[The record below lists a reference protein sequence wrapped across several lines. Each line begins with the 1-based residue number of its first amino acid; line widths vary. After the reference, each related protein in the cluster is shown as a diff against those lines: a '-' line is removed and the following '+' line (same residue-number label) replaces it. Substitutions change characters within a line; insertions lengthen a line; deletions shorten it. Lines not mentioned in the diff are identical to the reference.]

1 MRYDGALYSA
11 QPVQTMTKVAN
22 KFLDLVRRSGLI
34 DEAKL
39 RSFLDKTARAHGEA
53 VIEDQARLAE
63 LLIEEGLLTRWQADK
78 LLAGRHKGFRLGKYK
93 LLGQIGKGG
102 MSSVY
107 LAEHELMKRRVAIK
121 VLPQNRVNDSSY
133 LERFRLEARAVAKL
147 DDPNIV
153 RAYDI
158 DNEGNIH
165 YIVMEYVD
173 GQDLHQIVVQ
183 QGPLDYDIAAG
194 YIAQV
199 ANGLQHAHEMGL
211 VHRDIKPANCLV
223 DRHGTVKLLDLGLA
237 KLTEDD
243 QASLTMANEENVL
256 GTADY
261 LAPEQALNSH
271 EADHRSDVYSLGCT
285 LYFLLTGGPPF
296 PEGSISERLLKHQ
309 TTKPESIF
317 KFRPDVPPSLV
328 DICETMMAKKP
339 DERFQSAGDVA
350 ARLKEWLGDRGRTI
364 GGGHLDAQGTDSGVG
379 SGVFGRFSLGMVTPP
394 PGARSSSASSRTIS
408 VSDKDTEKIDPK
420 SSGASKADE
429 EIGLAPLDEE
439 DVLGVA
445 HRKATKKA
453 PTESDKASTSDL
465 VTSSGAM
472 NVVTP
477 TSGSSKTRSLIE
489 EELHDP
495 ELEQIQRRVAQRA
508 QFNPL
513 QPPGYVPP
521 SSTPGWVVWAAIGG
535 AALVLLI
542 ILLLAMSG
550 GGGG

>member
-1 MRYDGALYSA
+1 
-11 QPVQTMTKVAN
+11 MTKVTAN
-22 KFLDLVRRSGLI
+22 KLVDLVRRSGLV

-39 RSFLDKTARAHGEA
+39 TSFLEKTVARARRGRA
-53 VIEDQARLAE
+53 RRPDRLAE
-63 LLIEEGLLTRWQADK
+63 LMIEEGLITRWQADK
-78 LLAGRHKGFRLGKYK
+78 LLAGKHKGFRLGKYK

-107 LAEHELMKRRVAIK
+107 LAEHELMKRRVAVK

-173 GQDLHQIVVQ
+173 GQDLHQIVIG
-183 QGPLDYDIAAG
+183 QGPLDYDTAAD

-223 DRHGTVKLLDLGLA
+223 DRHNTVKLLDLGLA

-271 EADHRSDVYSLGCT
+271 EADSRSDIYSLGCT
-285 LYFLLTGGPPF
+285 LYFLLTGRPPF

-309 TTKPESIF
+309 TAKPESIF
-317 KFRPDVPPSLV
+317 KSRPDAPPSLV
-328 DICETMMAKKP
+328 DICETMMSKKP
-339 DERFQSAGDVA
+339 DERFQSAGEVA
-350 ARLKEWLGDRGRTI
+350 ARLKEWLADRGRTI
-364 GGGHLDAQGTDSGVG
+364 GGGHIEDRDHDSGVG
-379 SGVFGRFSLGMVTPP
+379 SGVFSRFRDRHADAAAAGQSKPSG
-394 PGARSSSASSRTIS
+394 SSRTIS
-408 VSDKDTEKIDPK
+408 VSDRDTKRLDQK
-420 SSGASKADE
+420 GSGAGGAGRRNRPGAARRRRRAGRCPAQDGRRSSRPSPISVASASD
-429 EIGLAPLDEE
+429 LAASE
-439 DVLGVA
+439 
-445 HRKATKKA
+445 RRR
-453 PTESDKASTSDL
+453 ESASTAP
-465 VTSSGAM
+465 G
-472 NVVTP
+472 
-477 TSGSSKTRSLIE
+477 
-489 EELHDP
+489 
-495 ELEQIQRRVAQRA
+495 RA
-508 QFNPL
+508 SA
-513 QPPGYVPP
+513 VR
-521 SSTPGWVVWAAIGG
+521 
-535 AALVLLI
+535 
-542 ILLLAMSG
+542 
-550 GGGG
+550 

>member
-1 MRYDGALYSA
+1 
-11 QPVQTMTKVAN
+11 MTKVATN
-22 KFLDLVRRSGLI
+22 KLLDLVRRSGLV

-39 RSFLDKTARAHGEA
+39 SSFLEKTVRASGEA
-53 VIEDQARLAE
+53 VLEDHPRLAE
-63 LLIEEGLLTRWQADK
+63 LMIQEGLLTRWQADK
-78 LLAGRHKGFRLGKYK
+78 LLAGKHKGFRLGKYK

-107 LAEHELMKRRVAIK
+107 LAEHELMKRRVAVK
-121 VLPQNRVNDSSY
+121 VLPRNRVNDSSY

-158 DNEGNIH
+158 DNEGDVH

-173 GQDLHQIVVQ
+173 GQDLHQIVAQ
-183 QGPLDYDIAAG
+183 NGPLDFDAAAD

-271 EADHRSDVYSLGCT
+271 EADHRSDIYSLGCT

-309 TTKPESIF
+309 TAKPESIF
-317 KFRPDVPPSLV
+317 KTRPDAPPSLV
-328 DICETMMAKKP
+328 DICETMMSKKP

-350 ARLKEWLGDRGRTI
+350 ARLKEWLADRGRTI
-364 GGGHLDAQGTDSGVG
+364 GGGHLDNRDHDSGVG
-379 SGVFGRFSLGMVTPP
+379 SGVFSRFTVGAPTPT
-394 PGARSSSASSRTIS
+394 PGVAPTGSSRTIS
-408 VSDKDTEKIDPK
+408 VSDRDTEKLDQQG
-420 SSGASKADE
+420 SGAGTADE

-445 HRKATKKA
+445 HRRPAKKL
-453 PTESDKASTSDL
+453 PTESDKEAINDL
-465 VTSSGAM
+465 APSSEAPSGSERASSGSA
-472 NVVTP
+472 
-477 TSGSSKTRSLIE
+477 KARSLIE

-495 ELEQIQRRVAQRA
+495 ELEQIKRKVAQRA
-508 QFNPL
+508 QFDPL
-513 QPPGYVPP
+513 KPPGYVPP
-521 SSTPGWVVWAAIGG
+521 SSGPSWVVWLAAGG
-535 AALVLLI
+535 ILAVVLGIVLI
-542 ILLLAMSG
+542 IALSFS
-550 GGGG
+550 

>member
-1 MRYDGALYSA
+1 
-11 QPVQTMTKVAN
+11 MTKVAAN
-22 KFLDLVRRSGLI
+22 KLLDLVRRSGLV

-39 RSFLDKTARAHGEA
+39 TSFLEKTARSHGEA
-53 VIEDQARLAE
+53 VFEDHPRLAE
-63 LLIEEGLLTRWQADK
+63 LMIQEGLLTRWQADK
-78 LLAGRHKGFRLGKYK
+78 MLAGKHKGFRLGKYK

-107 LAEHELMKRRVAIK
+107 LAEHELMKRRVAVK
-121 VLPQNRVNDSSY
+121 VLPRNRVNDSSY

-158 DNEGNIH
+158 DNEGDVH

-173 GQDLHQIVVQ
+173 GLDLHQMVAQ
-183 QGPLDYDIAAG
+183 NGPLDFDTAAD

-223 DRHGTVKLLDLGLA
+223 DRHNTVKLLDLGLA

-271 EADHRSDVYSLGCT
+271 EADHRSDIYSLGCT
-285 LYFLLTGGPPF
+285 LYFLITGGPPF

-317 KFRPDVPPSLV
+317 KTRPDAPPSLV
-328 DICETMMAKKP
+328 DICETMMSKKP

-350 ARLKEWLGDRGRTI
+350 ARLKEWLADRGRAI
-364 GGGHLDAQGTDSGVG
+364 GGVHIDERDHDSGVG
-379 SGVFGRFSLGMVTPP
+379 SGVFSRFSHGPATPT
-394 PGARSSSASSRTIS
+394 PGVVPSGSSRTIS
-408 VSDKDTEKIDPK
+408 VSDRETKRLDQQG
-420 SSGASKADE
+420 SGTAAADE

-445 HRKATKKA
+445 HRKTAKKQ
-453 PTESDKASTSDL
+453 PTESDKTSISDL
-465 VTSSGAM
+465 AGPSDAPSGSGKVA
-472 NVVTP
+472 
-477 TSGSSKTRSLIE
+477 SGSSKARSLIE

-495 ELEQIQRRVAQRA
+495 ELEQIRRKVAQRA

-521 SSTPGWVVWAAIGG
+521 SSGPSWVVWAAVGG
-535 AALVLLI
+535 VVAIVLV
-542 ILLLAMSG
+542 ILLLLVVGVGS
-550 GGGG
+550 

>member
-1 MRYDGALYSA
+1 
-11 QPVQTMTKVAN
+11 MTKVTTN
-22 KFLDLVRRSGLI
+22 KLVDLLRRSNLV

-39 RSFLDKTARAHGEA
+39 TAFLDKAAGTHGEA
-53 VIEDQARLAE
+53 ALEDQARLAE
-63 LLIEEGLLTRWQADK
+63 LLIEEGLITRWQADK
-78 LLAGRHKGFRLGKYK
+78 LLAGKHKGFRLGKYK

-121 VLPQNRVNDSSY
+121 VLPPSRVNDSSY

-158 DNEGNIH
+158 DNEDKIH

-173 GQDLHQIVVQ
+173 GQDLHQIVAG
-183 QGPLDYDIAAG
+183 QGPLDYDRAAD

-223 DRHGTVKLLDLGLA
+223 DRHSTVKLLDLGLA

-271 EADHRSDVYSLGCT
+271 EADSRSDIYSLGCT
-285 LYFLLTGGPPF
+285 LYFLLTGNPPF

-309 TTKPESIF
+309 TARPESIF
-317 KFRPDVPPSLV
+317 KARPDAPPSLV
-328 DICETMMAKKP
+328 DLCESMMAKKP
-339 DERFQSAGDVA
+339 IERPQTAGDVA
-350 ARLKEWLGDRGRTI
+350 GLLKDWLADRGRSL
-364 GGGHLDAQGTDSGVG
+364 GGGHIEHRDQTQGSGVG
-379 SGVFGRFSLGMVTPP
+379 SGVFTRFAMGVPP
-394 PGARSSSASSRTIS
+394 PSSGQSPSGSSRTIS
-408 VSDKDTEKIDPK
+408 VSDRDTKKLDETG
-420 SSGASKADE
+420 SAASAPEE

-445 HRKATKKA
+445 NRRPTKKPA
-453 PTESDKASTSDL
+453 AGSDKQGGSTSDL
-465 VTSSGAM
+465 ATSSDIVSAGSK
-472 NVVTP
+472 
-477 TSGSSKTRSLIE
+477 SGSSSANARSLLE
-489 EELHDP
+489 EELTDP
-495 ELEQIQRRVAQRA
+495 EMEQIKRKAAQRA

-513 QPPGYVPP
+513 QPPNYVPP
-521 SSTPGWVVWAAIGG
+521 SSGPSWILWVSIGTAA
-535 AALVLLI
+535 VVVLI
-542 ILLLAMSG
+542 IVLMLIL
-550 GGGG
+550 

>member
-1 MRYDGALYSA
+1 
-11 QPVQTMTKVAN
+11 MTKVTTN
-22 KFLDLVRRSGLI
+22 KLVDLLRRSNLV

-39 RSFLDKTARAHGEA
+39 TAFLEKATAAHGEA
-53 VIEDQARLAE
+53 ALEDQNRLAE
-63 LLIEEGLLTRWQADK
+63 LLIEENLITRWQADK
-78 LLAGRHKGFRLGKYK
+78 LLAGKHKGFRLGSYK

-102 MSSVY
+102 MSTVY
-107 LAEHELMKRRVAIK
+107 LAEHELMRARRAIK

-158 DNEGNIH
+158 ANEGNIH
-165 YIVMEYVD
+165 YIVMEYVE
-173 GQDLHQIVVQ
+173 GQDLHQVVVS
-183 QGPLDYDIAAG
+183 QGPLDYDTAAD

-223 DRHGTVKLLDLGLA
+223 DRHSTVKLLDMGLA

-271 EADHRSDVYSLGCT
+271 EADSRSDIYSLGCT
-285 LYFLLTGGPPF
+285 LYFLLTGSAPF

-309 TTKPESIF
+309 TARPESIF
-317 KFRPDVPPSLV
+317 KFRLDAPPSLV
-328 DICETMMAKKP
+328 EICESMMAKRP
-339 DERFQSAGDVA
+339 IERPQTAGDVA
-350 ARLKEWLGDRGRTI
+350 GILKDWLADRGKSLGGRTLENREP
-364 GGGHLDAQGTDSGVG
+364 GHDSGVG
-379 SGVFGRFSLGMVTPP
+379 SGVFTRFAMGVPTPSSGKVP
-394 PGARSSSASSRTIS
+394 PSGSGRTIS
-408 VSDKDTEKIDPK
+408 VSDRDTKKLDEK
-420 SSGASKADE
+420 SGAGGPEE

-445 HRKATKKA
+445 GRRAPTKKPA
-453 PTESDKASTSDL
+453 TGSDKLPASPNDL
-465 VTSSGAM
+465 ATSSDIAPGGSKSTASKPG
-472 NVVTP
+472 TP
-477 TSGSSKTRSLIE
+477 KSSTGSGKRSLLE
-489 EELHDP
+489 EELTDP
-495 ELEQIQRRVAQRA
+495 EIEQIKKKVAQRA

-513 QPPGYVPP
+513 LPPNYVPP
-521 SSTPGWVVWAAIGG
+521 SKGPGWVLWVSIGVAAIVVV
-535 AALVLLI
+535 AI
-542 ILLLAMSG
+542 IIAVASLG
-550 GGGG
+550 KP

>member
-1 MRYDGALYSA
+1 
-11 QPVQTMTKVAN
+11 MTKVTTN
-22 KFLDLVRRSGLI
+22 KLLELVRRSGLV

-39 RSFLDKTARAHGEA
+39 TAFLEKTTKQHGEA
-53 VIEDQARLAE
+53 ALEDQERLAK
-63 LLIEEGLLTRWQADK
+63 LMIEAGLVTQWQGDK
-78 LLAGRHKGFRLGKYK
+78 LLAGKHKGFRLGSYK

-133 LERFRLEARAVAKL
+133 LERFRLEARAVAML

-158 DNEGNIH
+158 NNEGNIH

-173 GQDLHQIVVQ
+173 GQDLHQTVMA
-183 QGPLDYDIAAG
+183 QGPLDFDTAAD

-223 DRHGTVKLLDLGLA
+223 DRHKTVKLLDLGLA

-243 QASLTMANEENVL
+243 QTSLTMANEENVL

-261 LAPEQALNSH
+261 LSPEQALNSH
-271 EADHRSDVYSLGCT
+271 EADARSDIYSLGCT

-317 KFRPDVPPSLV
+317 KSRPDCPPSLV
-328 DICETMMAKKP
+328 DVCETMMAKKP
-339 DERFQSAGDVA
+339 AERYQSAGELA
-350 ARLKEWLGDRGRTI
+350 ALLKDWLADRGRAI
-364 GGGHLDAQGTDSGVG
+364 GGGQIGDGEHESGVG
-379 SGVFGRFSLGMVTPP
+379 SGVFSRYGVALPTPGPGRGSDKVASG
-394 PGARSSSASSRTIS
+394 SSRTVS
-408 VSDKDTEKIDPK
+408 VSDRDTKKLDDK
-420 SSGASKADE
+420 GSGPSGDE
-429 EIGLAPLDEE
+429 EIGLAPLDDE
-439 DVLGVA
+439 DVLGT
-445 HRKATKKA
+445 HRKAAQPAGK
-453 PTESDKASTSDL
+453 ESNGSVAAVPSGSDTAL
-465 VTSSGAM
+465 SSDVALG
-472 NVVTP
+472 
-477 TSGSSKTRSLIE
+477 GSSKARSLIE

-495 ELEQIQRRVAQRA
+495 ELEEIKRRVQQRA

-513 QPPGYVPP
+513 QPPGYVGP
-521 SSTPGWVVWAAIGG
+521 SQGIPVGVWVAIGG
-535 AALVLLI
+535 AVLVGLIVLALL
-542 ILLLAMSG
+542 MFG
-550 GGGG
+550 GGSPN

>member
-1 MRYDGALYSA
+1 MS
-11 QPVQTMTKVAN
+11 KVTAN
-22 KFLDLVRRSGLI
+22 KMLELVRRSGLI

-39 RSFLDKTARAHGEA
+39 ALFLEKTTREQGEA
-53 VIEDQARLAE
+53 VLEDQNRLAKLMIE
-63 LLIEEGLLTRWQADK
+63 ANLITQWQADK
-78 LLAGRHKGFRLGKYK
+78 LLAGKHKGFRLGKYK

-121 VLPQNRVNDSSY
+121 VLPQNRVGDSSY

-173 GQDLHQIVVQ
+173 GYDLHQTVMQ
-183 QGPLDYDIAAG
+183 QGPLDYDTAVD

-223 DRHGTVKLLDLGLA
+223 DRHSTVKLLDLGLA

-271 EADHRSDVYSLGCT
+271 EADARSDIYSLGCT

-317 KFRPDVPPSLV
+317 KARSDCPPSLV

-339 DERFQSAGDVA
+339 AERYQTAGEVSAL
-350 ARLKEWLGDRGRTI
+350 LKEWLADRGRTL
-364 GGGHLDAQGTDSGVG
+364 GGGHIDEGEHESGVS
-379 SGVFGRFSLGMVTPP
+379 SGVFSRYGFGVSTPMP
-394 PGARSSSASSRTIS
+394 TPRSSTPGASGSSRTVS
-408 VSDKDTEKIDPK
+408 VSDRDTKKLDEKG
-420 SSGASKADE
+420 SGAGNEE

-439 DVLGVA
+439 DVLGTKRGATSKPSVTDSDVA
-445 HRKATKKA
+445 TT
-453 PTESDKASTSDL
+453 PSTSDL
-465 VTSSGAM
+465 AISSDVAATGSKGS
-472 NVVTP
+472 NKG
-477 TSGSSKTRSLIE
+477 SGKGSGKNRSLIE

-495 ELEQIQRRVAQRA
+495 ELEEIKRRVAQRA

-513 QPPGYVPP
+513 RPPGYAPP
-521 SSTPGWVVWAAIGG
+521 SQGIPVGVWVAIGTAVIVG
-535 AALVLLI
+535 AVIVLLAV
-542 ILLLAMSG
+542 LGSG
-550 GGGG
+550 GP

>member
-1 MRYDGALYSA
+1 
-11 QPVQTMTKVAN
+11 MTKVTTN
-22 KFLDLVRRSGLI
+22 KLVDLLRKSNLV

-39 RSFLDKTARAHGEA
+39 TAFLEKAAATHGDA
-53 VIEDQARLAE
+53 ALEDQNRLAN
-63 LLIEEGLLTRWQADK
+63 LMIEEGLVTRWQADK
-78 LLAGRHKGFRLGKYK
+78 LLAGKHKGFRLGKYK

-121 VLPQNRVNDSSY
+121 VLPQSRVNDSSY

-173 GQDLHQIVVQ
+173 GQDLHQIVTAN
-183 QGPLDYDIAAG
+183 GPLDFDTSAD

-223 DRHGTVKLLDLGLA
+223 DRHNTVKLLDLGLA

-261 LAPEQALNSH
+261 LAPEQALDSH
-271 EADHRSDVYSLGCT
+271 SADSRSDIYSLGCT
-285 LYFLLTGGPPF
+285 LYFLLTGSPPF
-296 PEGSISERLLKHQ
+296 PEGTISERLLKHQ
-309 TTKPESIF
+309 TARPDSIF
-317 KFRPDVPPSLV
+317 KARPDAPPSLV
-328 DICETMMAKKP
+328 DICESMMAKKP
-339 DERFQSAGDVA
+339 IERPQTAGDVA
-350 ARLKEWLGDRGRTI
+350 SMLKEWLADRGKSLGGRTI
-364 GGGHLDAQGTDSGVG
+364 ESRDGERESGLG
-379 SGVFGRFSLGMVTPP
+379 SGVFSRYALGLPTP
-394 PGARSSSASSRTIS
+394 SSGKGSGSGRTIS
-408 VSDKDTEKIDPK
+408 VSDRDTKKLDEKG
-420 SSGASKADE
+420 SGAGTADE

-439 DVLGVA
+439 DVLGVGRRPA
-445 HRKATKKA
+445 KKS
-453 PTESDKASTSDL
+453 PGRSDKQPAAPADLATASDIGTSTSKPASSK
-465 VTSSGAM
+465 VSSG
-472 NVVTP
+472 
-477 TSGSSKTRSLIE
+477 SGKWRSLVE
-489 EELHDP
+489 EELTDP
-495 ELEQIQRRVAQRA
+495 EIEQIKKKVAQRA

-513 QPPGYVPP
+513 MPPNYVPP
-521 SSTPGWVVWAAIGG
+521 SKGPSWILWVSLGA
-535 AALVLLI
+535 AALVVIGI
-542 ILLLAMSG
+542 ILAATLTG
-550 GGGG
+550 GP

>member
-1 MRYDGALYSA
+1 
-11 QPVQTMTKVAN
+11 MTNVATS
-22 KFLDLVRRSGLI
+22 KFLDLVRRSALV
-34 DEAKL
+34 DEVRLA
-39 RSFLDKTARAHGEA
+39 SFLDKAALEHGEA
-53 VIEDQARLAE
+53 IHEDQERLAG
-63 LLIEEGLLTRWQADK
+63 LMIEANLLTRWQADK
-78 LLAGRHKGFRLGKYK
+78 LLAGKHKGFKLGKYK

-173 GQDLHQIVVQ
+173 GQDLHQAVMA
-183 QGPLDYDIAAG
+183 QGPIDYDTAAD

-223 DRHGTVKLLDLGLA
+223 DRHNTVKLLDLGLA

-271 EADHRSDVYSLGCT
+271 EADSRSDIYSLGCT

-309 TTKPESIF
+309 TTRPESIF
-317 KFRPDVPPSLV
+317 KSRPDAPPSLV

-339 DERFQSAGDVA
+339 DERFQTAGEVA
-350 ARLKEWLGDRGRTI
+350 AQLKSWLADRGRSL
-364 GGGHLDAQGTDSGVG
+364 GGGHIEDRDHDSGVG
-379 SGVFGRFSLGMVTPP
+379 SGVFRRFGMGSPTPP
-394 PGARSSSASSRTIS
+394 PSIMPAGSSRTFS
-408 VSDKDTEKIDPK
+408 SSDRDTKRLDQ
-420 SSGASKADE
+420 SGTGPDAAEE

-445 HRKATKKA
+445 NRKAAKR
-453 PTESDKASTSDL
+453 PSESDKSAGSGSDL
-465 VTSSGAM
+465 ATSSDVKKTG
-472 NVVTP
+472 
-477 TSGSSKTRSLIE
+477 SGSGSATSRSLIE

-495 ELEQIQRRVAQRA
+495 ELEQIKRKVAQRA

-513 QPPGYVPP
+513 QPPGFVPQSRGP
-521 SSTPGWVVWAAIGG
+521 SWGVWLAVGG
-535 AALVLLI
+535 AVVLVLALI
-542 ILLLAMSG
+542 VVVLGQLL
-550 GGGG
+550 

>member
-1 MRYDGALYSA
+1 
-11 QPVQTMTKVAN
+11 MTKVTTTN
-22 KFLDLVRRSGLI
+22 KLVDLLRRSNLV

-39 RSFLDKTARAHGEA
+39 TAFLEKTLQAHGEA
-53 VIEDQARLAE
+53 VFEDQSRLAD
-63 LLIEEGLLTRWQADK
+63 LLIEENLITRWQADK
-78 LLAGRHKGFRLGKYK
+78 LLAGKHKGFRLGKYK

-102 MSSVY
+102 MSTVY
-107 LAEHELMKRRVAIK
+107 IAEHEMMKRRVAIK
-121 VLPQNRVNDSSY
+121 VLPQNRVNDASY

-173 GQDLHQIVVQ
+173 GQDLHQIVAG
-183 QGPLDYDIAAG
+183 QGPLDFDTAAD

-199 ANGLQHAHEMGL
+199 ANGLQHAHEMGM

-223 DRHGTVKLLDLGLA
+223 DKHNTVKLLDLGLA

-271 EADHRSDVYSLGCT
+271 EADARSDIYSLGCT
-285 LYFLLTGGPPF
+285 LYFLLTGSPPF

-309 TTKPESIF
+309 TARPDSIF
-317 KFRPDVPPSLV
+317 KTRPEAPPSLV
-328 DICETMMAKKP
+328 DMCESMMAKRP
-339 DERFQSAGDVA
+339 IERPQTAGEVA
-350 ARLKEWLGDRGRTI
+350 SMLKEWLADRGRSI
-364 GGGHLDAQGTDSGVG
+364 GGGTIEPRDKSHESGVG
-379 SGVFGRFSLGMVTPP
+379 SGIFTRYALGGGSP
-394 PGARSSSASSRTIS
+394 SSGKSPTGSSRTIS
-408 VSDKDTEKIDPK
+408 VSDRDTKKLDEKG
-420 SSGASKADE
+420 SGPAAPEE

-445 HRKATKKA
+445 NRRPKTQ
-453 PTESDKASTSDL
+453 PPGTDKQNASTSDL
-465 VTSSGAM
+465 ATSSD
-472 NVVTP
+472 VVSIGTK
-477 TSGSSKTRSLIE
+477 SGSGSGSRKSNKSLLE
-489 EELHDP
+489 EELADP
-495 ELEQIQRRVAQRA
+495 DAEHMKRKVAQRA

-513 QPPGYVPP
+513 QPPNFVPP
-521 SSTPGWVVWAAIGG
+521 SSGTNWVVWAAIGG
-535 AALVLLI
+535 AIVVVLVIVALVLT
-542 ILLLAMSG
+542 SG
-550 GGGG
+550 S

>member
-1 MRYDGALYSA
+1 
-11 QPVQTMTKVAN
+11 MTKVTAN
-22 KFLDLVRRSGLI
+22 KFLDLVRRSGLV

-39 RSFLDKTARAHGEA
+39 ASFLEKTTREHGEA
-53 VIEDQARLAE
+53 VLEDQDRVAKLM
-63 LLIEEGLLTRWQADK
+63 IDDGLVTQWQADK
-78 LLAGRHKGFRLGKYK
+78 LLAGKHKGFRLGKYK

-121 VLPQNRVNDSSY
+121 VLPQNRVGDSSY

-173 GQDLHQIVVQ
+173 GQDLHQIVTQ
-183 QGPLDYDIAAG
+183 QGPLDYDVAAD

-223 DRHGTVKLLDLGLA
+223 DRHSTVKLLDLGLA

-243 QASLTMANEENVL
+243 QTSLTMANEENVL

-271 EADHRSDVYSLGCT
+271 EADSRSDIYSLGCT
-285 LYFLLTGGPPF
+285 LYFLLTGRPPF

-317 KFRPDVPPSLV
+317 KLRSDAPPSLV

-339 DERFQSAGDVA
+339 AERYQSAGDVA
-350 ARLKEWLGDRGRTI
+350 GTLKEWLADRGRTI
-364 GGGHLDAQGTDSGVG
+364 GGGQIDQGDHEPGVG
-379 SGVFGRFSLGMVTPP
+379 SGIFTRYGLGGPSP
-394 PGARSSSASSRTIS
+394 SSKPSSGSSRTIS
-408 VSDKDTEKIDPK
+408 VSDRDTKKLDQ
-420 SSGASKADE
+420 SGSGPGGMDE
-429 EIGLAPLDEE
+429 DIGLAPLDEE

-445 HRKATKKA
+445 QRKTAK
-453 PTESDKASTSDL
+453 PTSSESDAA
-465 VTSSGAM
+465 VTSASDTALSSD
-472 NVVTP
+472 VAL
-477 TSGSSKTRSLIE
+477 SGSSKARSLIE

-495 ELEQIQRRVAQRA
+495 ELEEIKRRVAQRA

-513 QPPGYVPP
+513 QPAGYVPP
-521 SSTPGWVVWAAIGG
+521 SQGIPVGVWVAIGG
-535 AALVLLI
+535 AALVAVAVVVLLI
-542 ILLLAMSG
+542 INSG
-550 GGGG
+550 S